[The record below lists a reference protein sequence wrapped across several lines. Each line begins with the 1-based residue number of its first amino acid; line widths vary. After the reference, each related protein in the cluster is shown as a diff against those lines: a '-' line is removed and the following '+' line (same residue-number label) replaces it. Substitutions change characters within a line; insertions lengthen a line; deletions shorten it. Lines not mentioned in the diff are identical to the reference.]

1 MIRIVLV
8 IVCILLTQGIVQ
20 AQDSA
25 DRTFLQL
32 NRALEEGLDSD
43 ELEMIIT
50 PSIVTMLSSRQRNQL
65 YEVHHRTDSY
75 TAPTPWYVPLPASLG
90 GLVMVAPVFGP
101 SRGTDITPFLVTGGA
116 LVATSIALYGA
127 HVSATKRERLEYNKL
142 LARLLG
148 LSGSTSLFIAPTVLP
163 TSTGGLVPGIGVAV
177 GL

>member
-1 MIRIVLV
+1 MNRIVLV

-32 NRALEEGLDSD
+32 NKALEKDLDSD

-50 PSIVTMLSSRQRNQL
+50 PSVVTILSSRQRNQL
-65 YEVHHRTDSY
+65 YEAHHRPESY
-75 TAPTPWYVPLPASLG
+75 TAPTPWYVPVPAVLG
-90 GLVMVAPVFGP
+90 GLVMVAVVAGP
-101 SRGTDITPFLVTGGA
+101 PAGTDVTPLLVTGGA
-116 LVATSIALYGA
+116 LVATSLALYGA
-127 HVSATKRERLEYNKL
+127 HVSATKRERLEYNKS

-163 TSTGGLVPGIGVAV
+163 TSTGGLFPGIGVAV